1 MMLLLLCQN
10 LIKIYKDFIRY
21 QIKNLPHKQIP
32 MKQIY
37 IKIY

>member
-1 MMLLLLCQN
+1 MMLLLLCHN
-10 LIKIYKDFIRY
+10 LIKIYKDFIRFR
-21 QIKNLPHKQIP
+21 IKDLQHKQIP